1 MVTKNTQRLAEV
13 GPIDPQT
20 GFPFWYEDSTGLR
33 LELVWREGDDNAP
46 VVLDQESGTLR
57 GNPFPGEAFYMS
69 AETEFTAGAG
79 NRTARIRVIL
89 ALEATFGGTGEVM
102 DGQQIVFGRIRFRVR
117 DGLPE
122 TAYKLTHPYGT
133 VEGTTDDRGRVT
145 VTEDIGVTPLDFTGA
160 LGSSIAPFLR
170 WTPDPDLD
178 FARYVGDGGSEHTVT
193 GSPLGTNYAMV
204 EGPGVGSGGGGPDP
218 NDPTNPD
225 KVYTDLF
232 VLQGR
237 VARTHGA
244 EIGRAVYTRSAAG
257 EVVVAVFARSI
268 PGQQL
273 TLAIPALPDTPMQGG
288 EDIHYLARVDAGGSV
303 PEQITVTNTT
313 DPTPVPTTAD
323 VVDAVEITQADYSTP
338 ARTLTVAATSSD
350 EQSPPALTV
359 TGRGGL
365 SGPVGVL
372 TGLDAPPPVI
382 TVTSA
387 AGGSSTRSV
396 RVVG

>member
-133 VEGTTDDRGRVT
+133 VEGTTDDSGRVT

-170 WTPDPDLD
+170 WTPDPDLPPG
-178 FARYVGDGGSEHTVT
+178 YVGDGTTEHTVT
-193 GSPLGTNYAMV
+193 GSPFGTNFALV
-204 EGPGVGSGGGGPDP
+204 EGPRVGAAGNQPDP
-218 NDPTNPD
+218 GDPGNLD
-225 KVYTDLF
+225 KIYTDLF

-237 VARTHGA
+237 IATVNGA
-244 EIGRAVYTRSAAG
+244 DVPRAVYTRAG
-257 EVVVAVFARSI
+257 DGTVTTDVFARSI
-268 PGQQL
+268 TGQQL
-273 TLAIPALPDTPMQGG
+273 LVAGAGLPDTPMQGG
-288 EDIHYLARVDAGGSV
+288 ATRNYVARLDSGSTV
-303 PEQITVTNTT
+303 PTEVTVTNLT
-313 DPTPVPTTAD
+313 DSSPLPTTAA
-323 VVDAVEITQADYSTP
+323 VTDAVEITQADYDAA
-338 ARTLTVAATSSD
+338 ARSLTVVATSSD
-350 EQSPPALTV
+350 QQTPPALTV
-359 TGRGGL
+359 IGRGGL

-372 TGLDAPPPVI
+372 TDVDAPPPVI
-382 TVTSA
+382 TVEST
-387 AGGSSTRSV
+387 AGGLSTRSI